1 MTHRKAL
8 YEDKEEGYFSFPR
21 LDLLEMLPPGGGLS
35 LLELGA
41 GRGAT
46 LREAKRLGLA
56 AYTVG
61 IDLVEPAPAGAGDDA
76 CAPDRFLCGNVEEL
90 GADLAAAL
98 DEASFDAVVCADVL
112 EHLVD
117 PWSTVKN
124 LARFLKPGGVFLS
137 SIPNVRNHRM
147 LRPIL
152 LHGDFRYEEAGLSDR
167 THLRYFCRK
176 NVRDLFEG
184 AGLVVEEIAENM
196 GGYGRHH
203 RLLDR
208 FTLGLLHEFFV
219 FQYRTKA
226 RRPSLAGDGGGS

>member
-1 MTHRKAL
+1 V
-8 YEDKEEGYFSFPR
+8 
-21 LDLLEMLPPGGGLS
+21 
-35 LLELGA
+35 LELGA

-61 IDLVEPAPAGAGDDA
+61 IDLVEPTPAGASDDP
-76 CAPDRFLCGNVEEL
+76 CAPDRFLCGNVEDP
-90 GADLAAAL
+90 GAGLAETL
-98 DEASFDAVVCADVL
+98 VEASFDAVVCADVL

-117 PWSTVKN
+117 PWSTVRT
-124 LARFLKPGGVFLS
+124 LARFLKPGGLFLS
-137 SIPNVRNHRM
+137 SIPNVRNHRL

-167 THLRYFCRK
+167 THLRFFCRK

-184 AGLVVEEIAENM
+184 AGLVIDEIAENM

-208 FTLGLLHEFFV
+208 LTLGLLHEFFV

-226 RRPSLAGDGGGS
+226 RRPPAAERGASA